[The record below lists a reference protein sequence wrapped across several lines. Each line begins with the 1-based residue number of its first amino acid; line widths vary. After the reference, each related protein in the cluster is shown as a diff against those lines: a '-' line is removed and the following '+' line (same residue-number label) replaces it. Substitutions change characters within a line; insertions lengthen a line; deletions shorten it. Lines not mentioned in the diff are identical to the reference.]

1 MIKQFFLLICFTTSV
16 IGSDYSV
23 IASKN
28 ISFSTL
34 TSQQIR
40 DIYLQKRHTVGDQII
55 IPVNLLGQDELR
67 IAFESSVLGMNRN
80 QLSAYWSKQHFQG
93 IKPPIT
99 QPSFESINIF
109 IQNVEGAIGYIP
121 STMVNSKTKVIYEF

>member
-1 MIKQFFLLICFTTSV
+1 LIKQFFLLICFTTSV

>member
-1 MIKQFFLLICFTTSV
+1 
-16 IGSDYSV
+16 
-23 IASKN
+23 
-28 ISFSTL
+28 
-34 TSQQIR
+34 
-40 DIYLQKRHTVGDQII
+40 LQKRHTVGDQIV

-67 IAFESSVLGMNRN
+67 TAFESSVLGMNRN

-93 IKPPIT
+93 VKPPIT
-99 QPSFESINIF
+99 QPSFESIKIF